1 MFASAVDM
9 VRDVID
15 TQFEGISAA
24 WLWQGFLEG
33 LPVAHVRAKGGTQGF
48 IDRHDRVEISV
59 YTMNPVESQG
69 GQLGALDIA
78 EQLYS
83 KLLAGPHYTT
93 AGVIDSVEGERTP
106 TLEAYTSSVDV
117 ASFSIFVTHRQVPLT

>member
-9 VRDVID
+9 VRRVID
-15 TQFEGISAA
+15 SQFEGISAA
-24 WLWQGFLEG
+24 WLWQGFLEE
-33 LPVAHVRAKGGTQGF
+33 LPVAHVRAKGGTQGV
-48 IDRHDRVEISV
+48 IDRHDRVEVSV
-59 YTMNPVESQG
+59 YTVNPVESQG

-83 KLLAGPHYTT
+83 KLSSGPHYTT

>member
-24 WLWQGFLEG
+24 WLWQGFLEE
-33 LPVAHVRAKGGTQGF
+33 LPVAHVHAKGGTQGF
-48 IDRHDRVEISV
+48 IDRHDRVEVSV
-59 YTMNPVESQG
+59 YTANPVESQG

-117 ASFSIFVTHRQVPLT
+117 ASFSIFVTHRQDPLT